1 MGTVAQWFLVVVFSG
16 AALAKLEDR
25 GSFLR
30 ALSTIPWVS
39 VGLARRLSR
48 LIPVVELA
56 IAVLLVVAP
65 RIGAVAA
72 VAALLVFTAVVTSE
86 LVAGRRFSCGCF
98 GGGATT
104 PADWKTVARN
114 GLLVAAGTAIVVLP
128 GEAGLGAVLFGVA
141 CGAALVVAETAAQ
154 TLVGLRES

>member
-39 VGLARRLSR
+39 VDLARRLSR
-48 LIPVVELA
+48 LVPLVELA
-56 IAVLLVVAP
+56 IAALLVVAP
-65 RIGAVAA
+65 RAGAVTA
-72 VAALLVFTAVVTSE
+72 VAALLVFTAVVASE
-86 LVAGRRFSCGCF
+86 LAAGRQFSCGCF
-98 GGGATT
+98 GGGATA
-104 PADWKTVARN
+104 PADWKTLARN
-114 GLLVAAGTAIVVLP
+114 GLLVAVGAAVVALP
-128 GEAGLGAVLFGVA
+128 GSGVGAVLFGVA
-141 CGAALVVAETAAQ
+141 CGVALVVAETAVQ